1 MADRDTEVEEPT
13 ERPAS
18 KRPRDGDERAY
29 EDSWYQVL
37 RRLAPG
43 DDDG

>member
-1 MADRDTEVEEPT
+1 MAEQDTEVEEPT

-18 KRPRDGDERAY
+18 KRPPAGDEHAY

-43 DDDG
+43 DDEG